1 MLCILGFGAIH
12 PSFPILGGFKGTMGI
27 LNHSLGIIIFHMI
40 MVPQIF
46 SPDLLW
52 PLLRGDQ
59 PLQAVPHL
67 HEQDLPNV
75 YREKEK
81 RGAALI

>member
-1 MLCILGFGAIH
+1 MHILGFGATL
-12 PSFPILGGFKGTMGI
+12 PSFPILGVLKGTMGI
-27 LNHSLGIIIFHMI
+27 LNHSLNIIIFHMI
-40 MVPQIF
+40 IVPQTF